1 MLAEVNRLG
10 RLPTLKL
17 LPIGEPATFP
27 VKRESR
33 RRTRSVDTLIGG
45 PRVTERTRT
54 STRWPTSNCE
64 VSVAPS
70 NADCS
75 PDGTGSPLLST
86 RKLAPEANVTVIGN
100 PISRPVTARSSSPI
114 AILNCV
120 GLSIEKMMPSTSSS
134 TSSSSS
140 SIFFA
145 RNTPAGS
152 VVIRRRSTSTTWP
165 FWTQVKLLAAQ
176 PSKSSNSVVVS
187 TLTVRV
193 PRAVTRLNWLFI
205 ASLLDTTPS
214 TSSISSSSPVPCG
227 AEICVTVTP
236 PAARKLTPSALS
248 SRLFRFTS
256 TSSPVGEFPV
266 SISGNGGFEEIVTVP
281 AALGLISHP
290 ASVAPVSFLKVNS
303 GFANV
308 MAMSLYVSTGT
319 LTVLRNAASVSRR
332 LTSIWTGAETS
343 ETSGWPVFEC
353 STAPVIVT
361 SNVSTVT
368 FAGGVSVIER
378 LRGAVPA
385 PPPEVIFVLP
395 PLQPASTATTSREK
409 NAKARNTFTTHPPT
423 GQNWLGVQ
431 SDASRGKKVAKP
443 C

>member
-1 MLAEVNRLG
+1 MPAEVNRLG

-33 RRTRSVDTLIGG
+33 RRTRSVETLMGG

-86 RKLAPEANVTVIGN
+86 RKLAPEANVTVMGN

-134 TSSSSS
+134 ASSSSS

-165 FWTQVKLLAAQ
+165 FWTQVKLLAAH
-176 PSKSSNSVVVS
+176 PSKSSNSVVLS

-193 PRAVTRLNWLFI
+193 PRAVTRLNWLLV

-214 TSSISSSSPVPCG
+214 T
-227 AEICVTVTP
+227 
-236 PAARKLTPSALS
+236 LS

-281 AALGLISHP
+281 AALGLISHTAPLGHP

-343 ETSGWPVFEC
+343 DTSGWPVFEC

-385 PPPEVIFVLP
+385 PPLELIFMLP
-395 PLQPASTATTSREK
+395 PLQPASTATTNREK
-409 NAKARNTFTTHPPT
+409 NTKARNTFITHPPT
-423 GQNWLGVQ
+423 GQGWLGVQ
-431 SDASRGKKVAKP
+431 SDASREKKVARP

>member
-33 RRTRSVDTLIGG
+33 RRTRSVETLMGG
-45 PRVTERTRT
+45 PRFTERTRT

-86 RKLAPEANVTVIGN
+86 RKLAPEANVTVMGN

-236 PAARKLTPSALS
+236 PAARKLTLSALS
-248 SRLFRFTS
+248 SRLFRLTS

-266 SISGNGGFEEIVTVP
+266 STSGNGGFEEIVTVP
-281 AALGLISHP
+281 AALGLISHTAPLGHP

-308 MAMSLYVSTGT
+308 MAMSLYVSAGT

-332 LTSIWTGAETS
+332 LTSIWIGAETS
-343 ETSGWPVFEC
+343 ETSGLPVFEC

-385 PPPEVIFVLP
+385 PPELIFMLP
-395 PLQPASTATTSREK
+395 PLQPASTATTNRET
-409 NAKARNTFTTHPPT
+409 NTKARNTFMTQTTK
-423 GQNWLGVQ
+423 GKGWLGVN
-431 SDASRGKKVAKP
+431 SDENSE
-443 C
+443 